1 MSTDKEI
8 IKQIEVIEGLL
19 SDLKLDLEKRSKQGK
34 LQVSDKVRIVNPKE
48 GQESVGTVSKIS
60 PFRVTIITPKGI
72 SILRAPKNL
81 QRRT

>member
-19 SDLKLDLEKRSKQGK
+19 SDLKLDLEGRSKQGK
-34 LQVSDKVRIVNPKE
+34 LQVGDKVRIVNPKE
-48 GQESVGTVSKIS
+48 GQESEGTVSKIS

-81 QRRT
+81 QRR

>member
-1 MSTDKEI
+1 MKTDKEI

-19 SDLKLDLEKRSKQGK
+19 SNLKLDLEGRSKQGK
-34 LQVSDKVRIVNPKE
+34 LQVGDKVRIVNPKE

-81 QRRT
+81 QRR